1 MKVCGGAIAPGG
13 RGRGFGPECG
23 VTSGAARG
31 IDVHCGCFSTTPVE
45 SGPEPTPML
54 FYIGRDA
61 MLLGLALFTAWVRL
75 TLAREQ
81 KQNA

>member
-1 MKVCGGAIAPGG
+1 M
-13 RGRGFGPECG
+13 
-23 VTSGAARG
+23 TSGAARG

-81 KQNA
+81 GAEWAGRAGVKPVVSANGIGAR

>member
-1 MKVCGGAIAPGG
+1 
-13 RGRGFGPECG
+13 
-23 VTSGAARG
+23 
-31 IDVHCGCFSTTPVE
+31 
-45 SGPEPTPML
+45 ML